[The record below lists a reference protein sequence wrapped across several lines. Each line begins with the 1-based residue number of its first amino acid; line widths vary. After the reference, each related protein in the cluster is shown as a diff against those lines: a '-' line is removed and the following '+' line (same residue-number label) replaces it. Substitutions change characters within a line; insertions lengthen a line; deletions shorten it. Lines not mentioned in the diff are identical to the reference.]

1 MTSLPAAARRTAAA
15 HPAQIDRRHAAISAA
30 NCDSAATD
38 DPPTSLPA
46 SGDVTSG
53 KSSRSSRRYG
63 PPFALPGIEISVA
76 NSDTGSD
83 VTQSRKS
90 RCRTSRPTGS
100 DVKRE
105 PEVTSHTK
113 RKRKPKVTSCR
124 NRK

>member
-1 MTSLPAAARRTAAA
+1 MTSLPAAARHTAAA

-76 NSDTGSD
+76 NSNTGSD
-83 VTQSRKS
+83 VTQSRK
-90 RCRTSRPTGS
+90 
-100 DVKRE
+100 
-105 PEVTSHTK
+105 
-113 RKRKPKVTSCR
+113 
-124 NRK
+124 